1 LSLSEKQLAAAH
13 RRDQD
18 VCVVAGPGSGKTSVL
33 IERFVW
39 LVREQGVLP
48 AQILAITFTERAA
61 NQIKTRLVTAF
72 ANEPELREAIE
83 RAYVSTIHGF
93 CARLLREHAI
103 AAGLDPQFTVM
114 QAGDAMRLLRGSV
127 EATLEAEYQ
136 ARPEGVRRLLGAV
149 GVPLFADEIDLA
161 GAIVEL
167 YEKIRIAGYVPGEL
181 DWAPLPEESTRTL
194 LGHLEQVAADD
205 PRCNTGGQ
213 REAHEKFREWA
224 SELMEPL
231 RRGRL
236 CQLSLPKLGKLR
248 LVQGSLTALLRPE
261 LERLCKDVQASM
273 VGMFYGAQRELL
285 RAILHGTHQR
295 YARAKRAA
303 SQVDFADLEWFA
315 LTLLRGDPVLRDSIQ
330 QRFEFILMDELQ
342 DTNPLQWELV
352 EELRSPGS
360 FFGVGDSNQ
369 SIYRFRHANPQLFHD
384 YRAQLER
391 AHEVVDELHDNF
403 RSRPEI
409 IQCVNRVF
417 QSVPDGIDPHELK
430 AKLKYPEKVDPSVEL
445 LVGLANA
452 ENSAEDVESAWVA
465 RRIVELTQTFWLTEP
480 GKEGAVEFRD
490 IAILGRTNKML
501 DEYQIALDA
510 AGVPSVLLGGL
521 YFFESPEVQDVLQ
534 LLRVLAN
541 AHDDHAVAAVL
552 RSPFARL
559 SDDLL
564 LRLREQA
571 GNGPFASALVHA
583 VALGGDEEAQRAM
596 AFWASVEKA
605 RQDLPI
611 TGPAAALRSLLDQTG
626 HEQQLAPR
634 KRANVEKLL
643 DRVRVRWENCG
654 GSLRELVQDLEAA
667 EPEPEAPPSDAGN
680 AVRLLTIHGSKGLEF
695 PIVFLPGLQRGGNN
709 QSDVLLFEPPDQFG
723 VTWRDPAGGEKS
735 VSDSFHRSLGE
746 RERQRRAEEDNR
758 LLYVAMTRAR
768 EHLVLSCA
776 LRKGDLN
783 WADAIFNKA
792 YGLDLKHDMPATNEV
807 ELRDGVRLLVTDR
820 IPPRALQS
828 SEQKDESFRIAAPPQ
843 LAEAWD
849 SSATV
854 TSVSHFEACPRRYLL
869 SRYVRWPE
877 QGQLEDHIENEPD
890 LDEVDLVRV
899 KLNSA
904 ELGVQVHAILSGLP
918 VESPE
923 PEALELASRFRMSRL
938 GKALVKALRF
948 EHEWDFLFEV
958 DGLVLRGQVDLW
970 FIQPDGRLVVCDY
983 KTDRVS
989 SPVGP
994 ETTRSYELQLQ
1005 IYAMALEAAL
1015 GKRVDEAWL
1024 HFLRPNE
1031 LVPVDLSPIALGAA
1045 RESVSRF
1052 RLAQSVWQFPT
1063 RPAKHCF
1070 RCEHFKALCPARPG
1084 SN

>member
-1 LSLSEKQLAAAH
+1 
-13 RRDQD
+13 

-39 LVREQGVLP
+39 LVREQGVSP

-61 NQIKTRLVTAF
+61 NEIKTRLVNAF
-72 ANEPELREAIE
+72 AGEPELREAIE

-103 AAGLDPQFTVM
+103 TAGLDPQFTVM

-136 ARPEGVRRLLGAV
+136 TRPDNVRQLLGAV
-149 GVPLFADEIDLA
+149 GVPTYADELDLA
-161 GAIVEL
+161 GALVEL

-181 DWAPLPEESTRTL
+181 AWVPLPQESTRAL
-194 LGHLEQVAADD
+194 LGHLEQVASDN

-213 REAHEKFREWA
+213 REAHEKYREWA
-224 SELMEPL
+224 SDLMSAL
-231 RRGRL
+231 RNGRGGD
-236 CQLSLPKLGKLR
+236 LSLPKLGKLR
-248 LVQGSLTALLRPE
+248 LVQGSPTALLKPD
-261 LERLCKDVQASM
+261 LEKLCKEVQASI
-273 VGMFYGAQRELL
+273 VGVFYSAQRDFL
-285 RAILHGTHQR
+285 REVLRGTHLR
-295 YARAKRAA
+295 YSQAKRAA

-315 LTLLRGDPVLRDSIQ
+315 LTLLRADAGLRDSVQ

-369 SIYRFRHANPQLFHD
+369 SIYQFRHANPQLFHD
-384 YRAQLER
+384 YRRQLEQ
-391 AHEVVDELHDNF
+391 ADEVVDQLHDNF

-409 IQCVNRVF
+409 IRCVNRVF
-417 QSVPDGIDPHELK
+417 RSVPRGIDPHELK
-430 AKLKYPEKVDPSVEL
+430 AELKYPEKADPSVEL
-445 LVGLANA
+445 MVGLANA
-452 ENSAEDVESAWVA
+452 ENSAEEVEAAWVA
-465 RRIVELTQTFWLTEP
+465 RRIVEITQTFWLTEP
-480 GKEGAVEFRD
+480 GKERPVEFRD

-501 DEYQIALDA
+501 DDYQTALDA
-510 AGVPSVLLGGL
+510 AGIPSVLLGGL

-534 LLRVLAN
+534 LLRLLAN
-541 AHDDHAVAAVL
+541 AYDDNAAAAVL
-552 RSPFARL
+552 RSPFGRF

-564 LRLREQA
+564 VRLREYA
-571 GNGPFASALVHA
+571 DKGPFASALVHR
-583 VALGGDEEAQRAM
+583 VSLGSDDEAQRAM
-596 AFWASVEKA
+596 DFWSVVEKA
-605 RQDLPI
+605 RRDLPI
-611 TGPAAALRSLLDQTG
+611 SGPAAALRSLLDQTG
-626 HEQQLAPR
+626 YEQQLAPR

-643 DRVRVRWENCG
+643 DRVRVRWEDCG
-654 GSLRELVQDLEAA
+654 GSVRELVRDLEAA

-695 PIVFLPGLQRGGNN
+695 PVVFLPGLQRGGNN
-709 QSDVLLFEPPDQFG
+709 KNDVLLFEAPNELG
-723 VTWRDPAGGEKS
+723 VTWRDPAGGDKS
-735 VSDSFHRSLGE
+735 ISDSFHRVLGE
-746 RERQRRAEEDNR
+746 REKQRRAEEDNR

-783 WADAIFNKA
+783 WAGSIFGDS
-792 YGLDLKHDMPATNEV
+792 YGLDLKVDQTVATNEV
-807 ELRDGVRLLVTDR
+807 EFRDEARILLTDR
-820 IPPRALQS
+820 MPPRGLQS
-828 SEQKDESFRIAAPPQ
+828 SEAYDELLRVVTPPQ
-843 LAEAWD
+843 VDQAWD

-854 TSVSHFEACPRRYLL
+854 TSISHFESCPRRYLL
-869 SRYVRWPE
+869 SRYVRWPQ
-877 QGQLEDHIENEPD
+877 QGQLEVDDEEDPA
-890 LDEVDLVRV
+890 LDEVDPLRQR
-899 KLNSA
+899 LNAS
-904 ELGVQVHAILSGLP
+904 ELGTQVHALLAGLP
-918 VESPE
+918 VASPA
-923 PEALELASRFRMSRL
+923 PEALELAARFRSSRL
-938 GKALVKALRF
+938 GKALAKASRL

-958 DGLVLRGQVDLW
+958 DEMVLRGQVDLW
-970 FIQPDGRLVVCDY
+970 FIQPDGRLIVVDY
-983 KTDRVS
+983 KTDRVAAPIAS
-989 SPVGP
+989 
-994 ETTRSYELQLQ
+994 ETTQAYELQLQ

-1024 HFLRPNE
+1024 HFLRPDE

-1052 RLAQSVWQFPT
+1052 RLAQSGWDFPT

-1070 RCEHFKALCPARPG
+1070 RCEHFKGLCPARPS